1 MTRRDLHPG
10 YQAVQSCH
18 AAIQFC
24 FEHFE
29 HQVTKE
35 WYEKSNYLGLLV
47 AKNELELNELAAKA
61 QSQGIVVSVFR
72 EPDIGDE
79 VTAIALEPGPRTK
92 RLCSALPLAFS
103 S

>member
-24 FEHFE
+24 FE

-47 AKNELELNELAAKA
+47 AKNELELNELVAKA
-61 QSQGIVVSVFR
+61 QGQGIMVSVFR
-72 EPDIGDE
+72 EPDIGDA